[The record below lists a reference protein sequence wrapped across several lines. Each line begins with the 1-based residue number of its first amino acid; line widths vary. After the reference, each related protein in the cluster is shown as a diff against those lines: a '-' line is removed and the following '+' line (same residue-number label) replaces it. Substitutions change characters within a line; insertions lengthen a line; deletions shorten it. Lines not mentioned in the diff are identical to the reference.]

1 MHKRKQWIVAAGL
14 ALCGLLLAAL
24 TPGTAPGCSRDK
36 PGHRALA
43 GGAGGP
49 RLERFPGGKKRVLTR
64 LGENAIYLKSCIKL
78 VRCKKTAT
86 SIDKTAAG
94 MVC

>member
-24 TPGTAPGCSRDK
+24 TPGCSQDK
-36 PGHRALA
+36 PGQRALA

-64 LGENAIYLKSCIKL
+64 LGENAIYLKSHIKL
-78 VRCKKTAT
+78 VKCKKTAT

>member
-24 TPGTAPGCSRDK
+24 TRDK
-36 PGHRALA
+36 PGQRALA

-64 LGENAIYLKSCIKL
+64 LGENAIYLKIAHKIS
-78 VRCKKTAT
+78 
-86 SIDKTAAG
+86 
-94 MVC
+94 